1 MGTKATAVF
10 LCVAA
15 IVSVV
20 LMSSSAVA
28 DVPQRMNY
36 QVMLTDDS
44 NQPLADQAVTLTFEI
59 YASYT
64 GGSALWTEGHNTTTN
79 SIGVVSAV
87 LGGTTSLSVVD
98 FSIPLWLEID
108 VDGEVLSPRRE
119 LVATPYALCT
129 VDIEDV
135 GHFAGTGIVEDG
147 ANRLKL
153 TTAYETG
160 SVYDGRFVNEGDM
173 PTVVSSVD
181 GVTNDGGDI
190 DLIAGSNITITPDDG
205 ANTITISAVGG
216 GGGDIT
222 AVYADNGLTG
232 TATSGDAH
240 LNIGAGN
247 GINVTADAVSVNYGM
262 GLRMDGTELEVHAQ
276 EIAGDGLTYDGTHT
290 LEVNVGTGI
299 EISSDAVQL
308 DNSYNWTVSGD
319 NMYSAV
325 PGKVGI
331 GDATPYA
338 KLDVQDDTTTG
349 TALYVYNGS
358 FIGGMVGIFNWDHQ
372 LVTLAGNAPVAGGDV
387 LEIVVN
393 GSASTTAQFISCDI
407 QEMMAFDDTKFW
419 VNVDGEVY
427 ADGSFHMK
435 GAGLAELVEV
445 TSGSRSVTP
454 GDVVVIDPSAHSSI
468 VRSDKARSS
477 LVAGIYSTDPGVCAS
492 KREWDNRTISSM
504 ADDFN
509 EIPLAVVGI
518 VPCKVSA
525 ENGPIHPGD
534 LLVTS
539 DTPGHAMRDD
549 NPSVGTVIGKAME
562 SLEFGTGEIKVLVTL
577 Q

>member
-1 MGTKATAVF
+1 MGTRSTAVF

-15 IVSVV
+15 IVTAV
-20 LMSSSAVA
+20 LMSGSAMA
-28 DVPQRMNY
+28 DVPQKMNY
-36 QVMLTDDS
+36 QVMLTDDT
-44 NQPLADQAVTLTFEI
+44 NQPLADQAVTLTFKI

-64 GGSALWTEGHNTTTN
+64 GGSPLWTEVHNTTTN

-87 LGGTTSLSVVD
+87 LGGTSLSIVD

-108 VDGEVLSPRRE
+108 VDGEVMSPRRE

-153 TTAYETG
+153 TMAYETG
-160 SVYDGRFVNEGDM
+160 SAYDGRFVNESDL
-173 PTVVSSVD
+173 PVVVSSVD
-181 GVTNDGGDI
+181 GVANDGGDI
-190 DLIAGSNITITPDDG
+190 DLIAGSNVTITPDDG
-205 ANTITISAVGG
+205 AITISAGSS

-222 AVYADNGLTG
+222 AVYAENGLTG
-232 TATSGDAH
+232 TATSGDAY
-240 LNIGAGN
+240 ISVGAGD
-247 GINVTADAVSVNYGM
+247 GISVTADAVGVDWGF
-262 GLRMDGTELEVHAQ
+262 GLTTHDGPLEVDVRDFD
-276 EIAGDGLTYDGTHT
+276 GDGLGYDNDHT
-290 LEVNVGTGI
+290 LKVNAGPGI

-308 DNSYNWTVSGD
+308 DGSYNWTVSGD

-325 PGKVGI
+325 PGNVGI
-331 GDATPYA
+331 GNTSPSA
-338 KLDVQDDTTTG
+338 KLGVQDNTTSG
-349 TALYVYNGS
+349 SALAVYSPN
-358 FIGGMVGIFNWDHQ
+358 FIGGATGPFNWDSQ
-372 LVTLAGNAPVAGGDV
+372 VVSVAAGAPTAGGDV
-387 LEIVVN
+387 LELSVS

-407 QEMMAFDDTKFW
+407 QEFMSFDDMKFW

-427 ADGSFHMK
+427 ADGTFHLL
-435 GAGLAELVEV
+435 GSDFAELVEV

-454 GDVVVIDPSAHSSI
+454 GDVVVIDPAARASI

-477 LVAGIYSTDPGVCAS
+477 LVAGIYSTDPGICAS
-492 KREWDNRTISSM
+492 EREWDNHTISSM

-525 ENGPIHPGD
+525 ENGPIRPGD

-549 NPSVGTVIGKAME
+549 NPAVGTVLGKALE
-562 SLEFGTGEIKVLVTL
+562 SMDYGTGEIKVLVTL